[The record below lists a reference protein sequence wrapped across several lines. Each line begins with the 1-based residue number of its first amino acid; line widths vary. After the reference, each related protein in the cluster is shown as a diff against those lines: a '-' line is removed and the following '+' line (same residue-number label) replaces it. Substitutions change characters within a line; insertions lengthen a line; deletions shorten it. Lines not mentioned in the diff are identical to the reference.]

1 MPPVFLIKSN
11 GSIRLNIDS
20 DNNQGDRVFIVS
32 HHNNAE
38 LFRVDEGGHGT
49 FQGNVKV
56 GNALIDSNSTTSATT
71 TTNVAFVDVAT
82 YGAAFFDYVVF
93 KGSNIRAGTIAAC
106 NDGTNVSFAETSTTD
121 LGDTSD
127 VTFSVDI
134 SGGNMRLRAT
144 TTSSTWTIKALIRG
158 I

>member
-1 MPPVFLIKSN
+1 MA
-11 GSIRLNIDS
+11 
-20 DNNQGDRVFIVS
+20 VFIVRGAR
-32 HHNNAE
+32 NNI
-38 LFRVDEGGHGT
+38 L
-49 FQGNVKV
+49 GNIADAGPFEVY
-56 GNALIDSNSTTSATT
+56 LNSYTE
-71 TTNVAFVDVAT
+71 D
-82 YGAAFFDYVVF
+82 
-93 KGSNIRAGTIAAC
+93 GSTRAGTIAAC

-127 VTFSVDI
+127 VTFAVDI